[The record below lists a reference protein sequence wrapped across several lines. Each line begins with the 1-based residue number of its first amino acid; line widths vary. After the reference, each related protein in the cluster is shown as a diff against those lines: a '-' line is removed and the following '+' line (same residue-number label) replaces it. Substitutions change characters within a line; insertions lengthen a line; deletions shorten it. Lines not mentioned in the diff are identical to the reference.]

1 MKTLLKIALSLLALI
16 VALGVAAFIYLD
28 LIVGKAIEA
37 GSTKALGVETRVGW
51 VRIGLVT
58 GKVSIGQLDIANPSG
73 FETDHFI
80 SFGRIHFEIPPK
92 SLREDT
98 IVMPLL
104 ELDGV
109 DVAIETAGGKKNY
122 EVILDNLKRFSD
134 SDTADPAAEKE
145 AAEDE
150 AGGKSFVLREGV
162 IREIVATI
170 DLGKVSGG
178 TDRVVVEIPEIR
190 LHPSKSG
197 GSAEVSIAE
206 ITQTIV
212 TAVLTGVAKKA
223 PATLAKGLYQGLG
236 GLTSARLEIPGLLS
250 DTGSSAGEGAKK
262 LGEGVSGAIKGL
274 GGLFGGGDDKE
285 KE

>member
-1 MKTLLKIALSLLALI
+1 VKTLLKVVLSLLALI
-16 VALGVAAFIYLD
+16 VALGVVAFLYLD
-28 LIVGKAIEA
+28 VIVGKAIET
-37 GSTKALGVETRVGW
+37 GCTKALGVETRVGF
-51 VRIGLVT
+51 VRVGLVT
-58 GKVSIGQLDIANPSG
+58 GQFSIGQLDIANPPG

-80 SFGRIHFEIPPK
+80 SFDRIHFEIPPK

-122 EVILDNLKRFSD
+122 EVILDNLKRFSK
-134 SDTADPAAEKE
+134 SGSADPDADKQ

-150 AGGKSFVLREGV
+150 AGGKEFKIHEGV

-170 DLGKVSGG
+170 DLGTVSGKL
-178 TDRVVVEIPEIR
+178 DRVVVEVPEIR
-190 LHPSKSG
+190 LHPSKST
-197 GSAEVSIAE
+197 GSAEISVAE
-206 ITQTIV
+206 ITQVIV

-223 PATLAKGLYQGLG
+223 PTALAKGLYQGLG
-236 GLTSARLEIPGLLS
+236 GITTATLEFPGLLTE
-250 DTGSSAGEGAKK
+250 TGGGAKK
-262 LGEGVSGAIKGL
+262 FGEGVGDAIKGI
-274 GGLFGGGDDKE
+274 GDLFGGGDKEE

>member
-1 MKTLLKIALSLLALI
+1 MKTLLKVVLSLLALI
-16 VALGVAAFIYLD
+16 VALGVVAFLYLD
-28 LIVGKAIEA
+28 VIVGKAIET
-37 GSTKALGVETRVGW
+37 GCTKALGVETRVGF
-51 VRIGLVT
+51 VRVGLVT
-58 GKVSIGQLDIANPSG
+58 GQFSIGQLDIANPPG

-80 SFGRIHFEIPPK
+80 SFDRIHFEIPPK

-122 EVILDNLKRFSD
+122 EVILDNLKRFSK
-134 SDTADPAAEKE
+134 SGSADPDADKQ

-150 AGGKSFVLREGV
+150 AGGKEFKIHEGV

-170 DLGKVSGG
+170 DLGTVSGKL
-178 TDRVVVEIPEIR
+178 DRVVVEVPEIR
-190 LHPSKSG
+190 LHPSKST
-197 GSAEVSIAE
+197 GSAEISVAE
-206 ITQTIV
+206 ITQVIV

-223 PATLAKGLYQGLG
+223 PTALAKGLYQGLG
-236 GLTSARLEIPGLLS
+236 GITTATLEFPGLLTE
-250 DTGSSAGEGAKK
+250 TGGGAKK
-262 LGEGVSGAIKGL
+262 FGEGVGDAIKGI
-274 GGLFGGGDDKE
+274 GDLFGGGDKEE